1 MRGQP
6 DLFGEIPED
15 EIVKIARKAAEERGY
30 AIYADFNEYMGQKM
44 AQRGLKPTGGG
55 WYLFFIQKALE
66 GARWKRETEHWPT
79 AHWPTRFY
87 PPSTESPNLGRRQ
100 DDTTP

>member
-6 DLFGEIPED
+6 DLFGEIRED

-44 AQRGLKPTGGG
+44 AQRRLKPTGGG
-55 WYLFFIQKALE
+55 WYHFIIKEALE
-66 GARWKRETEHWPT
+66 VAGWKCET
-79 AHWPTRFY
+79 AHRPTRFY
-87 PPSTESPNLGRRQ
+87 PPGTESPNLGRRLR
-100 DDTTP
+100 